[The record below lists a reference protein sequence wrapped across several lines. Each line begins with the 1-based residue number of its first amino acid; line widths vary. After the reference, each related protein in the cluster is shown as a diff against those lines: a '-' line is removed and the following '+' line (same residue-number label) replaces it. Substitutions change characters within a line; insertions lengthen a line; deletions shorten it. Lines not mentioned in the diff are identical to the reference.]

1 MAGRTFS
8 VTTSRGTFDGRA
20 LRAKRWLQER
30 RQCAR
35 SARITLFSV
44 AQEPRDGERGEELS
58 LAHGLA
64 ADYLELGTPHATAW
78 PIFRSCTGA
87 RGCGWDQFQVGLRTG
102 EGEGSSGQ
110 STALTRRSLMAV
122 LLS

>member
-1 MAGRTFS
+1 MAGRTFC

-35 SARITLFSV
+35 SARITIFSV
-44 AQEPRDGERGEELS
+44 AQEPRDGESGEELS
-58 LAHGLA
+58 RHMVWLRITLSQARRMPQRGQS
-64 ADYLELGTPHATAW
+64 
-78 PIFRSCTGA
+78 FQSTGA
-87 RGCGWDQFQVGLRTG
+87 RGCGWDTVSGRIETG
-102 EGEGSSGQ
+102 EGEGPSGQ
-110 STALTRRSLMAV
+110 STALTRRGLMAV